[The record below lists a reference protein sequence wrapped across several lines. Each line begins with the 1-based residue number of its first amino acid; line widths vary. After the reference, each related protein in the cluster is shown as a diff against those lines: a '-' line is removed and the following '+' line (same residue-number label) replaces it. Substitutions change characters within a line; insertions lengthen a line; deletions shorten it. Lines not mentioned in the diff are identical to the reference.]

1 MREVWLVFP
10 IVALLVSA
18 CGRQPPAE
26 TPPAPATPIPAA
38 QTIPAPAPA
47 GTPVIPA
54 APAPTPTPESS
65 NLAAIHRY
73 KAFVGASV
81 ASLEERIYAADVI
94 VRATFV
100 SAVNYTIQFNAVE
113 YLKGT
118 GPTTFSVSAVP
129 AYRSIQWDDHEAV
142 LFLTRPSGD
151 GSGTGSAGSSGTFEF
166 VDSTVTGLAM
176 WDEGNVT
183 YTGKL
188 PLGYMPGSRNPVWL
202 PAESTSGASGASS
215 PPSFITASGSPAPT
229 ISLADLRSRIDWVEG
244 GDGIEGYDACVEA
257 SLQYNRHVRD
267 YEVYHGEP
275 WPLPQ
280 MHKTIRSGAPS
291 GEMVKDFG
299 EFGRIGADPKYDKFW
314 HTGEDADLFSSNIV
328 DDDELASNGYQHTI
342 TTARSLPAGT
352 YTILLR
358 SQSFGEIP
366 CNFIPEYDRLET
378 IVTVTAPAGTA
389 YEAMFDPTTVDGAVK
404 AAGVLKPYTA
414 TDADAATVSDI
425 SWKSGTLKIKLDPVT
440 AHTGHIIDIIDV
452 DGDVALSLALSGATV
467 DVANK
472 TLSWP
477 VSSQPWKAGDK
488 MMLRIRKGPP

>member
-10 IVALLVSA
+10 IVALLIAA
-18 CGRQPPAE
+18 CGRQSPAE
-26 TPPAPATPIPAA
+26 TLPAPATPLPAA
-38 QTIPAPAPA
+38 QAIPVPAPA

-54 APAPTPTPESS
+54 APAPASTPESS
-65 NLAAIHRY
+65 NLAPIHRY

-94 VRATFV
+94 VRAIFV

-118 GPTTFSVSAVP
+118 GPTTFSVSAET
-129 AYRSIQWDDHEAV
+129 AGRSTQWDDREAV

-151 GSGTGSAGSSGTFEF
+151 GSGSGSSNSSGAFGF

-188 PLGYMPGSRNPVWL
+188 SAGYMPGSRNPVWL
-202 PAESTSGASGASS
+202 PAESASGASS
-215 PPSFITASGSPAPT
+215 LPSFITDGGSPSPT
-229 ISLADLRSRIDWVEG
+229 ISLADLRLRIDWVEG
-244 GDGIEGYDACVEA
+244 GDGIEGYDACVED
-257 SLQYNRHVRD
+257 SLRYNRHFRD

-275 WPLPQ
+275 IPLYRE
-280 MHKTIRSGAPS
+280 HLTIRSGAPS
-291 GEMVKDFG
+291 GEMVIDLG
-299 EFGRIGADPKYDKFW
+299 ERPDPYGYDKFW
-314 HTGEDADLFSSNIV
+314 HTGEAADLFISNIV
-328 DDDELASNGYQHTI
+328 DDDELSWNGYRPTV
-342 TTARSLPAGT
+342 TTARPLPAGT

-358 SQSFGEIP
+358 SQYVSDMP
-366 CNFIPEYDRLET
+366 CNFIPEYDRAEA
-378 IVTVTAPAGTA
+378 VVTATAPSGTA
-389 YEAMFDPTTVDGAVK
+389 YEAMFDPTTVDGAVE
-404 AAGVLKPYTA
+404 AASVLKPYTA
-414 TDADAATVSDI
+414 TGADAATVSDI

-440 AHTGHIIDIIDV
+440 AHTGHIVDFIDV

-467 DVANK
+467 DAANK
-472 TLSWP
+472 TLSWTLTE
-477 VSSQPWKAGDK
+477 QPWKSGDK